1 MSRKDRLEGIRND
14 LIQGK
19 EYEIIAKKYGVS
31 VRYIQNLA
39 SDFRGQGYDIP
50 KQGSEEFKYISYLIY
65 KRA

>member
-1 MSRKDRLEGIRND
+1 MSSSDRIEGIRND

-19 EYEIIAKKYGVS
+19 EYEILAKKWGVS
-31 VRYIQNLA
+31 ERYIQNLT

-50 KQGSEEFKYISYLIY
+50 KQGSEKYKTISFMVY